1 MDAQLF
7 DNLVSIRRHLHRNPE
22 LSFTEFKTAAF
33 VEEQLSALAI
43 PHERIALTGIIATLT
58 KDTGPS
64 LSQPTG
70 PATPQPAGPVIILRA
85 DMDALPIT
93 EESGVPFPSQTNGIM
108 HACGHDIHTT
118 MLLGAA
124 HLLKDAAFKGTVKF
138 VFQPAE
144 EGPMRSPE
152 PGKSGAQLI
161 MESGRLTGDAILGL
175 HVHPLLPV
183 GTLSY
188 RNGEALANVGNFSI
202 RITGKGGH
210 PGFMKQVVDPIAIAA
225 HLITAAHA
233 LIGPQPDPPTSVLAI
248 TYVTTETNPSFNV
261 IPNQVLLQGSLR
273 ANRIAAY
280 NDIVTRLKA
289 LIQQLE
295 IEFRCTIGLDFS
307 AYYPSL
313 LNDQSLH
320 DKLAPIH
327 DKIFGKAN
335 LTEGLAYLVGE
346 DFSFYSRI
354 IPGQFYFLG
363 AKTDQND
370 RYFLHH
376 PKVTFNE
383 DCIRYGA
390 NFLAESALHLLRD
403 SRNFPLS

>member
-1 MDAQLF
+1 MDTQLF
-7 DNLVSIRRHLHRNPE
+7 EKLVSIRRHLHQHPE
-22 LSFTEFKTAAF
+22 LSFTEFETAGF
-33 VEEQLSALAI
+33 VEHQLTGLAI
-43 PHERIALTGIIATLT
+43 PHQRIALTGVIATLQ
-58 KDTGPS
+58 KGEGP
-64 LSQPTG
+64 T
-70 PATPQPAGPVIILRA
+70 IILRA
-85 DMDALPIT
+85 DIDALPIA
-93 EESGVPFPSQTNGIM
+93 EESGVGFPSKNNGIM

-124 HLLKDAAFKGTVKF
+124 ELLTRSTFKGTVKF

-161 MESGRLTGDAILGL
+161 MESGRLKGDAVLGL

-183 GTLSY
+183 GILSY

-210 PGFMKQVVDPIAIAA
+210 PGFMKQVIDPIAIAA
-225 HLITAAHA
+225 KLITAAHA
-233 LIGPQPDPPTSVLAI
+233 LVGRQPETPTSVLAI
-248 TYVTTETNPSFNV
+248 TYVSTETNPSFNV

-273 ANRIAAY
+273 ANRMADY
-280 NDIVTRLKA
+280 DDIIRRLNA
-289 LIQQLE
+289 LHRQLE
-295 IEFRCTIGLDFS
+295 TEHGCTIELDFS

-313 LNDQSLH
+313 LNDAALH
-320 DKLAPIH
+320 DRLAPVH
-327 DKIFGKAN
+327 EKIFGKGN

-346 DFSFYSRI
+346 DFSFYSRA

-376 PKVTFNE
+376 PRVTFNE
-383 DCIRYGA
+383 ECIKYGST
-390 NFLAESALHLLRD
+390 FLAESALHLLH
-403 SRNFPLS
+403 

>member
-7 DNLVSIRRHLHRNPE
+7 DKLVAIRRHLHQNPE
-22 LSFTEFKTAAF
+22 LSFTEFKTAMF
-33 VEEQLSALAI
+33 VESQLASLTI
-43 PHERIALTGIIATLT
+43 PTERLALTGVIGTL
-58 KDTGPS
+58 KKGEGP
-64 LSQPTG
+64 T
-70 PATPQPAGPVIILRA
+70 VILRA
-85 DMDALPIT
+85 DIDALPIF
-93 EESGVPFPSQTNGIM
+93 EESGVSFPSQTEGVM

-118 MLLGAA
+118 MLIGAA
-124 HLLKDAAFKGTVKF
+124 HLLSDAAFSGTVKF

-188 RNGEALANVGNFSI
+188 RLGEALANVGNFSI

-210 PGFMKQVVDPIAIAA
+210 PGFMKEVIDPIAIAA
-225 HLITAAHA
+225 KLITGAQA
-233 LIGPQPDPPTSVLAI
+233 LVGPQPTVPTSVLAI
-248 TYVTTETNPSFNV
+248 TYVSTETNPSFNV

-273 ANRIAAY
+273 ANKMADY
-280 NDIVTRLKA
+280 DGIVGRLA
-289 LIQQLE
+289 LLIKELE
-295 IEFRCTIGLDFS
+295 GEYTCAIELEFS

-313 LNDQSLH
+313 LNDEGLH
-320 DKLAPIH
+320 ERLTPVHNKV
-327 DKIFGKAN
+327 FGEGN
-335 LTEGLAYLVGE
+335 LTPGLAYLVGE
-346 DFSFYSRI
+346 DFSFYSRV

-363 AKTDQND
+363 AKTAQND

-390 NFLAESALHLLRD
+390 SFLAEGALQLLGQI
-403 SRNFPLS
+403 